1 VRKDDLMQMVDVAIV
16 GGGASGLAAA
26 LAAAHSV
33 KTGSHSIAILEKN
46 PRVGKKL
53 LLTGNGRCN
62 LTNRSADSLTHY
74 HGDRKAASV
83 LSSFPPEQIIKLFE
97 KLGLLCRELEGGR
110 IYPYSLQASSV
121 LNVLRRSL
129 DFFGVK
135 TLCDFDVKAIRK
147 RNKGFLLSS
156 PNGEIWVRRVI
167 LAAGGSACPRSGSDG
182 SGFMLAKSLGHSVK
196 PLHPALVQ
204 IKTDPARVR
213 PLKGVRC
220 PASAAF
226 QINRKN
232 IRTSVGEVQFTDN
245 ALSGICIFDLSRCVG
260 ELRPS
265 QKAEI
270 SLDLFPEYSAKRLT
284 ALFRAAANGRE
295 ALPVSQFLEGFLP
308 KALCVELSKYTFG
321 SASKT
326 VVSLKADDFGH
337 LASAAK
343 TFRFPVRGTLSWD
356 RAQVTAGG
364 VPLSELTDC
373 LESKK
378 CRGVYLCGEV
388 LDVDGDCGG
397 YNLHWAWASGVTAGT
412 AAAADINT
420 D

>member
-1 VRKDDLMQMVDVAIV
+1 MQTVDVAVV
-16 GGGASGLAAA
+16 GGGASGLMAA
-26 LAAAHSV
+26 LAASRAVKAH
-33 KTGSHSIAILEKN
+33 HLSIAILEKN

-62 LTNRSADSLTHY
+62 LTNRSAGSLSHY

-83 LSSFPPEQIIKLFE
+83 LNSFPPEQVLKLFE
-97 KLGLLCRELEGGR
+97 KLGLLCRELDGGR

-121 LNVLRRSL
+121 LNVLRRNL
-129 DFFGVK
+129 DTSGVK
-135 TLCDFDVKAIRK
+135 TLCDFNVQSIR
-147 RNKGFLLSS
+147 RQNRGFVLSS
-156 PNGEIWVRRVI
+156 PNGEIFARRVI
-167 LAAGGSACPRSGSDG
+167 LASGGLACPRSGSDG
-182 SGFMLAKSLGHSVK
+182 SGFALAESFGHSVR
-196 PLHPALVQ
+196 PLCPALVQ

-226 QINRKN
+226 RVNGKS
-232 IRTSVGEVQFTDN
+232 IRTSRGEVQFTDN
-245 ALSGICIFDLSRCVG
+245 ALSGICIFELSRCVG
-260 ELRPS
+260 ELHTL

-270 SLDLFPEYSAKRLT
+270 SLDLFPEYTEKKLT
-284 ALFRAAANGRE
+284 ALFCAAADGRGI
-295 ALPVSQFLEGFLP
+295 LSVPQFLEGFLP
-308 KALCVELSKYTFG
+308 KALCIELSKYTFG

-326 VVSLKADDFGH
+326 MDTLSADDYER
-337 LASAAK
+337 LASSAK
-343 TFRFPVRGTLSWD
+343 AFRFPVLGTLSWD

-378 CRGVYLCGEV
+378 CRGLYLCGEL

-397 YNLHWAWASGVTAGT
+397 FNLHWAWASGMTAGT
-412 AAAADINT
+412 AAAVGINT